1 VEKFH
6 TFMSY
11 RRVPTLNL
19 PNQLTVLRLGMC
31 ALLLVSMSI
40 TWPYAATTAFFIFTL
55 ASITDWLD
63 GSIARAHNLVTDLGK
78 LLDPLA
84 DKVLVIGTLIA
95 LAVEQHHSA
104 PMWMVVVIMTREF
117 LISGL
122 RQLAAAKQQ
131 ILAAERIGKHKTIS
145 QIVAILVSLACLS
158 LGEFG
163 LQDSPLARFL
173 AVSQIWFYWIA
184 LIITVWSGAIYFW
197 KNAAVV
203 TASLESGKLTPA
215 ETTVAP
221 ALAAVEQAP
230 RPEAI
235 ALEVKPETPAFK
247 EWEAIVEALGRG
259 AQIVILRKG
268 GVAEG
273 RTGFNPKHVKFWLFP
288 TTHHQQWE
296 KTKPELRRFLT
307 GSSAQAGKEI
317 TLQYLAEITD
327 AIYLTSWEQ
336 VERLADAHFWSE
348 EILRERFEY
357 KDRPGMDVGLHLLIV
372 RISRINLPHKLVPAP
387 EYEGCKSWIDVPVA
401 WEHDI
406 AAHVVRTDEFATR
419 RSRILAAVATV
430 SVSSSTTAHLPKITT
445 PNLTPRT
452 T

>member
-1 VEKFH
+1 
-6 TFMSY
+6 MSY

-163 LQDSPLARFL
+163 LQDSLSRRVADLVLLDRAHYHRLVRRNLLLEKRRCRYRLAR
-173 AVSQIWFYWIA
+173 IW
-184 LIITVWSGAIYFW
+184 
-197 KNAAVV
+197 
-203 TASLESGKLTPA
+203 
-215 ETTVAP
+215 
-221 ALAAVEQAP
+221 QA
-230 RPEAI
+230 
-235 ALEVKPETPAFK
+235 
-247 EWEAIVEALGRG
+247 
-259 AQIVILRKG
+259 
-268 GVAEG
+268 
-273 RTGFNPKHVKFWLFP
+273 H
-288 TTHHQQWE
+288 
-296 KTKPELRRFLT
+296 
-307 GSSAQAGKEI
+307 
-317 TLQYLAEITD
+317 
-327 AIYLTSWEQ
+327 
-336 VERLADAHFWSE
+336 
-348 EILRERFEY
+348 
-357 KDRPGMDVGLHLLIV
+357 
-372 RISRINLPHKLVPAP
+372 SR
-387 EYEGCKSWIDVPVA
+387 
-401 WEHDI
+401 
-406 AAHVVRTDEFATR
+406 
-419 RSRILAAVATV
+419 
-430 SVSSSTTAHLPKITT
+430 
-445 PNLTPRT
+445 
-452 T
+452 